1 VTRTTLTGSHETEV
15 HGLAHTAAADRPYR
29 PEATTPV
36 PVIHGVECATVV
48 GPAGETIH
56 CDEFGRV
63 RVQFHWDR
71 YGKMD
76 EQSSCWVHVNQA
88 WAGEGLGGINIPRIG
103 QEVMVSFLAG
113 NPEEPMIVGRVFTNL
128 LRPPFSL
135 PAMKTQNGFR
145 SASVPATGGYNLM
158 MFEDKAGS
166 EELRIRAEK
175 DHNTRVNND
184 KTLSVGRHRKMD
196 ISGNDKEAV
205 DGTQT
210 NSVGG
215 VMKSFVGEDKMAGVV
230 GNLLSMTGGQ
240 RVLQT
245 TGDFA
250 STAKNHRISSE
261 EGITISVGSSMI
273 HIGPDSIII
282 QTPKLLLNPG
292 ADVAQGAE
300 LSSSSPSAGEN

>member
-1 VTRTTLTGSHETEV
+1 
-15 HGLAHTAAADRPYR
+15 
-29 PEATTPV
+29 
-36 PVIHGVECATVV
+36 
-48 GPAGETIH
+48 
-56 CDEFGRV
+56 
-63 RVQFHWDR
+63 
-71 YGKMD
+71 MD

-103 QEVMVSFLAG
+103 QEVIVSFLAG

-145 SASVPATGGYNLM
+145 SASVPQTGGYNMM

-175 DHNTRVNND
+175 DQNTRVNND
-184 KTLSVGRHRKMD
+184 KTLSVGRHRKMEV
-196 ISGNDKEAV
+196 SGNDKESV

-210 NSVGG
+210 NSVMGM
-215 VMKSFVGEDKMAGVV
+215 MKSAVGADKIASVV
-230 GNLLSMTGGQ
+230 GNLLSSAGGQ
-240 RVLQT
+240 RILKT
-245 TGDFA
+245 IGDFA
-250 STAKNHRISSE
+250 SSAKNHRISSD
-261 EGITISVGSSMI
+261 EGTTISVGSSMI

-292 ADVAQGAE
+292 ADAAQGAA
-300 LSSSSPSAGEN
+300 LTGAAPAPGSN